1 VPDLLII
8 RHGESEWNLERRW
21 QGWLDS
27 QLTRLGL
34 EQARHRA
41 AGLASNG
48 FAPVCVHSSDLGR
61 ARRTAEIIADALATP
76 VRFDDGFR
84 ERSGGDFEGC
94 TADEI
99 DERWPGVRDAW
110 RRGEISC
117 PPGGEDDDTVFARF
131 DAALARAVEAGVPSV
146 IVTHGGAL
154 RLVATRAGVPV
165 EKLIPNLCGY
175 WFRYDGDGLTH
186 PEPIAPLDVPTKL
199 PATE

>member
-1 VPDLLII
+1 MHDLLII

-27 QLTRLGL
+27 ELTSLGL

-61 ARRTAEIIADALATP
+61 ARRTAEIIADALAAP
-76 VRFDDGFR
+76 VRLDDGFR

-94 TADEI
+94 TAEEI

-117 PPGGEDDDTVFARF
+117 PPGGEDDDMVFARF
-131 DAALARAVEAGVPSV
+131 DAALVRAVEAGVPSV

-165 EKLIPNLCGY
+165 EALIPNLCGY
-175 WFRYDGDGLTH
+175 WFRCDGDGLTH
-186 PEPIAPLDVPTKL
+186 PDRIAPLDVPTKL